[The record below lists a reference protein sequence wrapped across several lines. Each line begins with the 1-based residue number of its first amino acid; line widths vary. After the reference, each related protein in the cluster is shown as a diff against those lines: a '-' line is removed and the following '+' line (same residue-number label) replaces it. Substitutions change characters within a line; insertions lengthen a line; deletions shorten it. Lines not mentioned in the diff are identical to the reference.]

1 MSPVSRIKI
10 VTDSTCDIPLGVA
23 HELGIEIVP
32 MTLYDDEHT
41 FRAGIDLTNEQFYT
55 LLTEDH
61 AELQAQSPTALQFRQ
76 VYRRLAGE
84 YDHIYS
90 IHLSSRLGNVYQE
103 AVQAR
108 AQMPA
113 SATRIE
119 IIDSKLASMALGLV
133 VEHAA
138 RAVRDGATAAQ
149 LTPLIGRLMQHCHIV
164 FFVDTVEYLERS
176 GRLGLATAVLGS
188 MARIKPLM
196 LLDDGEIV
204 PYERTRTRAKAIE
217 GLFTFIEDF
226 PSVQEVVALFS
237 TTPEDVDKLLDKV
250 EPIFPREQV
259 RLAQFGPSIGAY
271 LGPGAMGVAVFEGL
285 GD

>member
-1 MSPVSRIKI
+1 MDPVSRIKI

-23 HELGIEIVP
+23 HDLGIEIVP

-55 LLTEDH
+55 LLTEEH

-84 YDHIYS
+84 YDYIYS
-90 IHLSSRLGNVYQE
+90 IHLSSRLGGVYQE

-133 VEHAA
+133 IEHAA
-138 RAVRDGATAAQ
+138 RAVRDGATPAQ
-149 LTPLIGRLMQHCHIV
+149 LTSLIGRLMQHCHIV

-259 RLAQFGPSIGAY
+259 RIAQFGPSIGAY

-285 GD
+285 GG

>member
-1 MSPVSRIKI
+1 MSRIKI

-23 HELGIEIVP
+23 HDLGIEIVP

-55 LLTEDH
+55 LLTEEH

-84 YDHIYS
+84 YDYIYS
-90 IHLSSRLGNVYQE
+90 IHLSSRLGGVYQE

-133 VEHAA
+133 IEHAA
-138 RAVRDGATAAQ
+138 RAVRDGATPAQ
-149 LTPLIGRLMQHCHIV
+149 LTSLIGRLMQHCHIV

-259 RLAQFGPSIGAY
+259 RIAQFGPSIGAY

-285 GD
+285 GG